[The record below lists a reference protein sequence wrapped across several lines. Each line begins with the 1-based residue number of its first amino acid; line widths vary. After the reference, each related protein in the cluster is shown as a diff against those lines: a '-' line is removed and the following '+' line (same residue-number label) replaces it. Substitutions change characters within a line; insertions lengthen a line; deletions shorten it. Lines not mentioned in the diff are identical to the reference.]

1 MITDATI
8 YVGGLDEKV
17 TDGCLWEL
25 FVQAG
30 PVVSVNMP
38 KDRVTGSHQGLVD
51 LTYKIRRFHYP
62 HLVIFYFAPMYL
74 YYLTQDSSDSDSWS
88 SWERRMLIMPLR

>member
-1 MITDATI
+1 MILDATI

-38 KDRVTGSHQGLVD
+38 KDRVTGSHQG
-51 LTYKIRRFHYP
+51 F
-62 HLVIFYFAPMYL
+62 VILYL
-74 YYLTQDSSDSDSWS
+74 SKLPFT
-88 SWERRMLIMPLR
+88 MLDWFVSILLQCIGVI